1 MTSHKSD
8 RLTTEQIALTSKYLA
23 EMTERFA
30 SPIAAI
36 QPLFGR
42 CCLATLPSSIPCW
55 DTLTREASWVAAGIL
70 SHPDPASLSLDPLP
84 IIEIYTMIKQI
95 DREVPEMR
103 QILERVGPDLE
114 ALSPEV
120 RSTGRVRQI
129 TSALSKLGFPNE
141 LARPSKEAKN
151 LLNEKESWFSAPAL
165 QLADLADHLLADDVP
180 LDETDT
186 KILSLIAL
194 GELRNYHLD
203 IGCKLLRTVLQ
214 LGVPGEETR
223 DGVDFIALQR
233 RRDGRYGFLDRL
245 AEKPEQT
252 ADPDTTLFLPM
263 TLNAAWLFKTEA
275 ASMAM
280 SSALA
285 AVGEEV

>member
-1 MTSHKSD
+1 MVSNKSD
-8 RLTTEQIALTSKYLA
+8 RLSTEQIALTSKYLA

-55 DTLTREASWVAAGIL
+55 DTLTREVAWVAAGIL

-84 IIEIYTMIKQI
+84 IIEIYTMIKGI

-114 ALSPEV
+114 AQPPEI

-129 TSALSKLGFPNE
+129 ASTLSKLGFPNQV
-141 LARPSKEAKN
+141 ASPTKETKN
-151 LLNEKESWFSAPAL
+151 LLNEKESWFSAPASKL
-165 QLADLADHLLADDVP
+165 SDLADHLIADDVP